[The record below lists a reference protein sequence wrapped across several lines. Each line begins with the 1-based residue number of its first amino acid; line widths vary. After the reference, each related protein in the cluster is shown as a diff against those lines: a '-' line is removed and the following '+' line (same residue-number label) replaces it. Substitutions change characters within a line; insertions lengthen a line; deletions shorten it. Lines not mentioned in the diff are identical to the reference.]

1 MDVLRR
7 ASAGTMES
15 SDAYIEIEPAQNG
28 LSIQLESVVLGQFGD
43 NIDRTIREVLA
54 EHGVTNA
61 NVRVIDRGA
70 LECVLR
76 ARVETA
82 VLRGKGEA

>member
-1 MDVLRR
+1 MQITKN

-15 SDAYIEIEPAQNG
+15 SDVYVEIEPAASLQV
-28 LSIQLESVVLGQFGD
+28 QLESVVLEQFGD
-43 NIDRTIREVLA
+43 EIRKVVHEVLQ
-54 EHGVTNA
+54 EQGVDRA

>member
-1 MDVLRR
+1 MDILRR

-15 SDAYIEIEPAQNG
+15 SDAYIEVEPGQNG
-28 LSIQLESVVLGQFGD
+28 LSIQLESVVLAQFGD
-43 NIDRTIREVLA
+43 NIDRTVREILA

-82 VLRGKGEA
+82 VLRGKGET